1 MKAVTGD
8 LPSGDGWAAEVK
20 FDGMRIMAA
29 VGHPD
34 QPLRLDTTRGHDA
47 ASRFPELA
55 GLPAAVS
62 PHQVI
67 LDGEVVAFDEA
78 GRPDFGLLQ
87 RRMHLTRSAE
97 IARMAAQV
105 PVRYVVFDIVWLDG
119 HDVTGLS
126 YLQRRKLL
134 ADLVEP
140 GAGWLV
146 PAHHVDGAAELLEV
160 VRAERLEGV
169 MVKRIDS
176 GYLPGTRSPSW
187 RKVKVRPRQE
197 FVVGGWH
204 PGERSLA
211 GKMGSLLLGV
221 YEGDALRYA
230 GKAGTGFTDTERN
243 RLGALLA
250 ELTADE
256 CPFQPPPPGLVSRA
270 AHWVQPNLVVDVTFG
285 EWTSDGILRH
295 PSYVATRED
304 KEPLEVVRES

>member
-1 MKAVTGD
+1 MKAVTGE

-29 VGHPD
+29 VGDPD

-47 ASRFPELA
+47 ALRFPELA
-55 GLPAAVS
+55 GLPAALA
-62 PHQVI
+62 PHQVV
-67 LDGEVVAFDEA
+67 LDGEVVAFDDA

-87 RRMHLTRSAE
+87 RRMHLTRSTE
-97 IARMAAQV
+97 IARIAAQV

-119 HDVTGLS
+119 HDVTGLT
-126 YLQRRKLL
+126 YLQRRKLV

-160 VRAERLEGV
+160 VRAQRLEGII
-169 MVKRIDS
+169 VKRVDS
-176 GYLPGTRSPSW
+176 RYLPGTRSPSW

-204 PGERSLA
+204 PGERGLA

-221 YEGDALRYA
+221 YEGDELRYA
-230 GKAGTGFTDTERN
+230 GKVGTGFTDPERN
-243 RLGALLA
+243 RLTALLS

-256 CPFQPPPPGLVSRA
+256 CPFEPPPPGVVRRV
-270 AHWVQPNLVVDVTFG
+270 AHWVQPDLVAEVTFG
-285 EWTSDGILRH
+285 EWTSEGILRH
-295 PSYVATRED
+295 ASYVATRED
-304 KEPLEVVRES
+304 KDPHEVVRES